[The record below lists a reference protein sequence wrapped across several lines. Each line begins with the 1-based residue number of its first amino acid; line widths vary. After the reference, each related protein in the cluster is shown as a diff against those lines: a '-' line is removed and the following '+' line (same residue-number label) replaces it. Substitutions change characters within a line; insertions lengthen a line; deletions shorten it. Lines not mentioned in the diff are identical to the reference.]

1 MYRKGSDIVE
11 TFRAISLTA
20 CFLGI
25 VITIFSTLYPSQKF
39 AKQLKII
46 FSLIFL
52 LSIVKPALN
61 GSFTFSGISEAV
73 SASTDYYQQLS
84 DNTDEYFI
92 RAVES
97 NISTTLTAELHVQ
110 NIYPEEIQ
118 TSINISEN
126 NSISISEVRIVL
138 NDMTYSDEA
147 KRCII
152 ENTAEDVTV
161 VVQMKEGNQT
171 NE

>member
-1 MYRKGSDIVE
+1 ME

-25 VITIFSTLYPSQKF
+25 VITLFSTLYPSQKF
-39 AKQLKII
+39 AKQMKII

-52 LSIVKPALN
+52 LSIIKPVVN
-61 GSFTFSGISEAV
+61 GKLDFPDIGEAV
-73 SASTDYYQQLS
+73 SASTDYYREIS

-92 RAVES
+92 LAIES
-97 NISTTLTAELHVQ
+97 NISTTLTAELQAQ

-152 ENTAEDVTV
+152 ENTSEDVTV
-161 VVQMKEGNQT
+161 VVQMKEGNQI